1 MELKDKS
8 VYTLIQKSSN
18 AVELQKE
25 GSAEKP
31 KWYTLSEKVKT
42 FVKNLNE
49 GEGIQIGYAERGDK
63 TYLNFI
69 VPVKGF
75 TKKVKTNAPSVNYPK
90 PDQGGN
96 ANKGFQGDLNES
108 IVKQVALKST
118 AEIVASIVSTKELSA
133 EEIVELSGKIFD
145 GLYAKVQSP
154 SSPSVTV
161 SSNVNKKDTLDTIDG
176 IEEIQDTGKKT
187 PIQNEDSEFVV
198 IEDTDSV
205 DIIL

>member
-49 GEGIQIGYAERGDK
+49 GEAIQIGYAEKGDK
-63 TYLNFI
+63 TYLNYV

-75 TKKVKTNAPSVNYPK
+75 SKKAKSNTTSVNYPK
-90 PDQGGN
+90 PDQGN
-96 ANKGFQGDLNES
+96 NHNKGFQGDLNES

-118 AEIVASIVSTKELSA
+118 AEIVASVVSVKELTV

-145 GLYAKVQSP
+145 GLYAKVQSNSLPPLSNSLSQAQDTVP
-154 SSPSVTV
+154 SKT
-161 SSNVNKKDTLDTIDG
+161 KEKEDTL
-176 IEEIQDTGKKT
+176 EEITDK
-187 PIQNEDSEFVV
+187 NESEFKVV
-198 IEDTDSV
+198 TDEEEI
-205 DIIL
+205 DIIF